1 MLYNLSCLFNGLSVS
16 RETNQRH
23 ICTFSQTNK
32 YTYKQI
38 NKSNHLLEHKN
49 ILTHQNYYTDEI
61 TLTTQQYALNNIK
74 NSWTNGLKQINKA
87 ILQ

>member
-23 ICTFSQTNK
+23 IYTFSQTNK

-38 NKSNHLLEHKN
+38 NKSNHILEHKN
-49 ILTHQNYYTDEI
+49 ILTHQNYYTDKI